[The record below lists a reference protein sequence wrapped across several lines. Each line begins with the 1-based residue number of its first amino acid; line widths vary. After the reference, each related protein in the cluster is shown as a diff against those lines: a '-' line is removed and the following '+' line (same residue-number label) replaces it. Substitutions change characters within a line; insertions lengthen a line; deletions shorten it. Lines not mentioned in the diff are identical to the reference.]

1 MLFRSQVQQCLNA
14 DGAGIM
20 AEGAKLP
27 ETGGG
32 RAWLVFY
39 QTGKGIRKRSR
50 AGSSGCPMPNRKS
63 RETGGYKLYRK

>member
-1 MLFRSQVQQCLNA
+1 
-14 DGAGIM
+14 M

-27 ETGGG
+27 EAAGG
-32 RAWLVFY
+32 RVRLVFY